1 VQIRQTAGERVE
13 EAKVLLD
20 ADEATVPLI
29 APDAVVVVNAGAN
42 GFFRVEYDASLR
54 DRLSG
59 PVLATLDTAERY
71 TLVDDAWA
79 GVVAGRL
86 TAAEFCHF
94 ARAFGDEP
102 DLSVWS
108 ILLAGLGWVDRF
120 VEGEPRRRFQA
131 YVRALVAPALL
142 RLGWDAHDGED
153 ELTGELRGTLIRA
166 LGVLGAD
173 PATIERARQ
182 VHAASL
188 ADPASVAPAVAA
200 AVLAVVAAH
209 GDAADYDATL
219 ARYKAARTP
228 QDERRELFTLA
239 DFAAE
244 DLMRRT
250 LALAF
255 SDEVKTQDAPFL
267 IGRCVAHRDH
277 GPLAWRF
284 VREHWDDANRRFP
297 TNLIIRM
304 VEPVT
309 RLTRPQEHADVSGF
323 LAEHPIPQAAKRVE
337 QVLEREAINVALRER
352 EEPALV
358 DAFE

>member
-1 VQIRQTAGERVE
+1 MQIRQTASGRVE

-20 ADEATVPLI
+20 GDEASVPLI

-42 GFFRVEYDASLR
+42 GFFRVEYDGPLR
-54 DRLSG
+54 DRLTG
-59 PVLATLDTAERY
+59 AALATLDTAERY

-86 TAAEFCHF
+86 TAAEFCRF

-108 ILLAGLGWVDRF
+108 ILLAGLAWVDRF

-131 YVRALVAPALL
+131 YVRALVAPALQ
-142 RLGWDAHDGED
+142 RLGWDGRDGED

-166 LGVLGAD
+166 LGVLGTD

-209 GDAADYDATL
+209 GDAADYDATF

-284 VREHWDDANRRFP
+284 VRERWDDANRRFP

-309 RLTRPQEHADVSGF
+309 RLTRPQEYADVSGF
-323 LAEHPIPQAAKRVE
+323 LTEHPIPQAAKRVE